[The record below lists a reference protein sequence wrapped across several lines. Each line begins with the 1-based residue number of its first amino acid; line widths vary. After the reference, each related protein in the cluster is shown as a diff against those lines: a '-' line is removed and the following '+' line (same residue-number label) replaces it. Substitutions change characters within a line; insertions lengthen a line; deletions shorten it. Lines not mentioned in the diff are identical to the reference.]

1 LSWATI
7 GASSI
12 TDDILDFT
20 KFADAMALDASTSI
34 TADGAEVFSL
44 INTGTGDSFVV
55 SDQSSDSTPFV
66 IDASG
71 NVGIGTTT
79 PGSKLEVSGR
89 IVSLL
94 VTDAD
99 ALTAI
104 TVDFSTANVIDATG
118 ASAACGTL
126 NITNTVSGGSF
137 TVTIPNATATCTTIH
152 WNGAA
157 TNVKLPA
164 GYAGGVASSG
174 LVYSFLHSGSYLWV
188 TNVTY

>member
-1 LSWATI
+1 VSSDSTI
-7 GASSI
+7 TADS
-12 TDDILDFT
+12 LDFT
-20 KFADAMALDASTSI
+20 SFSDTMALDASTDIAVDNAEIFSI
-34 TADGAEVFSL
+34 T
-44 INTGTGDSFVV
+44 NTGTANSFVV
-55 SDQSSDSTPFV
+55 NDQATDTTPFV
-66 IDASG
+66 IDTSG
-71 NVGIGTTT
+71 NVGIGVTA

-89 IVSLL
+89 IVSVLT
-94 VTDAD
+94 TDAD
-99 ALTAI
+99 ALTAL
-104 TVDFSTANVIDATG
+104 TVDFTNSNVIDATG

-137 TVTIPNATATCTTIH
+137 TVTIPNATATCTTIN